1 MTAKHLQKA
10 LRKSWRIWA
19 ALLGGFASSLAYPR
33 EGLWPFMFISLAL
46 LLVSVWRLRVWAALG
61 VGFIGGLAFYLSQ
74 IEWLS
79 LYLGPVPWLALST
92 LEALWFALGM
102 AAIARVWVW
111 AVDRRFGPIM
121 TGAAVATIWFTRE
134 WLSSNLPY
142 GGFPWSRVGQAFTDS
157 NLANWVYLAGIGG
170 LSWVV
175 VAATASVV
183 FIAVEREYRTL
194 FKWRWTGPAI
204 LVVAMM
210 AVPLVLHPSA
220 TPTAGEL
227 RVAAVQGNA
236 NAGLFANPRRGSI
249 LENHLEATKLVENL
263 PVAEKPDVV
272 VWPENA
278 SDLNPLAS
286 ADARAQ
292 ISELVDE
299 RLGVPLIFGTITQR
313 DTEIFNSS
321 LLWLP
326 ETGPTDFYD
335 KKRPVPFAEYVPD
348 YDFWYQLAP
357 DLIGLVGSR
366 GYSAGS
372 EDGIFRVAN
381 EKLGVLICF
390 EIAVDEISRELVR
403 DGASIILSQT
413 NNADFGRSDE
423 SFQQAAIARLRAIET
438 GRTVVNV
445 STVGLSEIYLPDG
458 SVIASVPTFK
468 AAAMIET
475 LPLRTEITP
484 AMEHGSLIDL
494 SLNMGSAAL
503 VGYLMFLRVTRRKP
517 EATENDE

>member
-1 MTAKHLQKA
+1 MTARHLKRA
-10 LRKSWRIWA
+10 LRKSWRVWA
-19 ALLGGFASSLAYPR
+19 AILGGLASSLAYPR
-33 EGLWPFMFISLAL
+33 EGLWPFMFVALAL
-46 LLVSVWRLRVWAALG
+46 LLVSVWQLRVWAALG

-79 LYLGPVPWLALST
+79 LYLGPIPWIALST

-102 AAIARVWVW
+102 AAIARVWAW
-111 AVDRRFGPIM
+111 TVDRKDGPIL

-142 GGFPWSRVGQAFTDS
+142 GGFPWSRVGQAFADS
-157 NLANWVYLAGIGG
+157 TLANWVYLGGIGG

-175 VAATASVV
+175 VAATASFL
-183 FIAVEREYRTL
+183 FIAVERDHRTW
-194 FKWRWTGPAI
+194 FRWRWAGPTAL
-204 LVVAMM
+204 LVVTFVVP
-210 AVPLVLHPSA
+210 AVIHPSTVA
-220 TPTAGEL
+220 SAGEL

-249 LENHLEATKLVENL
+249 LENHLEATKLIENL
-263 PVAEKPDVV
+263 PVAERPDVV

-278 SDLNPLAS
+278 SDINPLSS

-292 ISELVDE
+292 ISDLVDN

-348 YDFWYQLAP
+348 FDFWYQLAP

-372 EDGIFRVAN
+372 EDGIFRIAN

-390 EIAVDEISRELVR
+390 EIAVDQISRDLVR

-458 SVIASVPTFK
+458 SVVASVPTFK
-468 AAAMIET
+468 AAAMLET
-475 LPLRTEITP
+475 LPLRNEITP
-484 AMEHGSLIDL
+484 AMENGSLIDL
-494 SLNMGSAAL
+494 TLNTASAAM
-503 VGYLMFLRVTRRKP
+503 VGYLAFLRVTRRKP
-517 EATENDE
+517 GVLETDE